1 MLAYFVAPL
10 DARLGEVTAVALV
23 VAVCILLVPLSF
35 RRARQVLTSDQPLLV
50 ALQSLFTAITLLVV
64 SFSAVY
70 YILGIDTEGQ
80 MHGIETK
87 IDALYFTVTVLATV
101 GFGDIT
107 AVGQGARLLVTFQM
121 GINVVLVA
129 FAARLLS
136 WALTQRKDSVR
147 RAAGERAVITDDAP

>member
-80 MHGIETK
+80 MYGIETK